1 MNSGIY
7 KITNIL
13 TNDFYIGSSCNLQ
26 RRKYVHFNRLD
37 KKANHSKILQRAYD
51 KYGKEN
57 FTFKIIA
64 TCPKEYL
71 LKLEQW
77 FINELK
83 PKYNICKINPN
94 TTEGYNH
101 TKEDK
106 AKMRQIKL
114 SQNAVKLYQYDD
126 NQQLIKVWDCCNDY
140 ANYYKVSPAALHK
153 ACRKGQK
160 CAGFKVSK
168 TPIHLHDFINP
179 R

>member
-7 KITNIL
+7 KITNII
-13 TNDFYIGSSCNLQ
+13 TGDFYIGSSCQLN
-26 RRKYVHFNRLD
+26 RRKRNHFISLERNIS
-37 KKANHSKILQRAYD
+37 HSKILQRAYN
-51 KYGKEN
+51 KYGKDSFVFEVL
-57 FTFKIIA
+57 A
-64 TCPKEYL
+64 ECPKIYL

-83 PKYNICKINPN
+83 PKYNICNINPN
-94 TTEGYNH
+94 TTEGYSH
-101 TKEDK
+101 TDADK

-114 SQNAVKLYQYDD
+114 SQNAVKLYQYDG
-126 NQQLIKVWDCCNDY
+126 NQKLIKVWACCNDY

-168 TPIHLHDFINP
+168 TPIHPHNFSNP